1 MEVEN
6 IKKIK
11 LTERLEK
18 KAKKLSLAGDETRIR
33 ILCLMY
39 ETKQACVT
47 DIAESLGMSVAA
59 VSHHLQLMKE
69 EGYFTTL
76 RCGNNIK
83 YALVD
88 NDFTRKLKPIICDC

>member
-1 MEVEN
+1 M
-6 IKKIK
+6 KKIP
-11 LTERLEK
+11 LSPELAD
-18 KAKKLSLAGDETRIR
+18 KAMKLSLAGDETRIR

-39 ETKQACVT
+39 EVEIACVSE
-47 DIAESLGMSVAA
+47 IAESLDMSVAA

-69 EGYFTTL
+69 AGYFTTL

-88 NDFTRKLKPIICDC
+88 NDFTRKLKTIICDF